1 MKYFDWKLNDYK
13 VTKIFEIILK
23 NVNNHTGHTHSIEKN
38 DTVTTS

>member
-23 NVNNHTGHTHSIEKN
+23 NVNNHTGHTLSIEKN